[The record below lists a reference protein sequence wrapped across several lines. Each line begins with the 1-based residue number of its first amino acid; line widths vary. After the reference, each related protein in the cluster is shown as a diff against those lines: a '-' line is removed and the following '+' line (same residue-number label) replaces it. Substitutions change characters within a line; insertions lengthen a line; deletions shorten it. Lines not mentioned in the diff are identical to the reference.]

1 MVNSKIYI
9 NEKRI
14 VDFDEF
20 TAKYEDGKRYV
31 FGGNEYEEFTKQY
44 DYFIDLPNDAMN
56 MFSTHR
62 SGRFLFIDCRRDIK
76 DVG

>member
-14 VDFDEF
+14 VDFDKF
-20 TAKYEDGKRYV
+20 TAEYEDGKRYV
-31 FGGNEYEEFTKQY
+31 FGVDEYEEFMKQF
-44 DYFIDLPNDAMN
+44 DIFVDLPNDSMN

-62 SGRFLFIDCRRDIK
+62 SGRFLFTDCRRDIK